1 MKCMFRSPA
10 KGGLSKEQIWLASTR
25 EKLGVNIKFRLK
37 MSIGIGV
44 QSLQVAIS
52 L

>member
-1 MKCMFRSPA
+1 MFRSPA
-10 KGGLSKEQIWLASTR
+10 KGGFSKEQIWLASTG
-25 EKLGVNIKFRLK
+25 EKLGVNRKFRLK
-37 MSIGIGV
+37 IYVGIGV